1 MSDHHAP
8 GAAAA
13 SGEHE
18 EHEHPSW
25 KQYKWVALILLVI
38 TIVEV
43 WVYYTPFSKSPYF
56 NPFLIMMSAVKFGI
70 VVQMYMHLKY
80 DHKLFRALFFGPLF
94 IAMFTVTALLF
105 LFHQLPALF

>member
-13 SGEHE
+13 PGEHE

-25 KQYKWVALILLVI
+25 RQYKWVALILLVI

-43 WVYYTPFSKSPYF
+43 WVYYTRFSKSPYF